1 MTMLPKRIHRLV
13 EWHLRNAGNIRA
25 NAFAEAEAL
34 RKKAN
39 TQPPA
44 PEVPIKG
51 KGKHGDAT
59 GRKAQLLAEA
69 DRIMRQAPMWEAVAR
84 DTEAWCARTP
94 SLRRF
99 YGLYYSMGLDY
110 GYIARGDAG
119 GENHAVR
126 LAGEDCRL
134 RGPFGGGKRAGEDAK
149 DNRLNGGKSAE

>member
-110 GYIARGDAG
+110 GYIA
-119 GENHAVR
+119 GEMRVEKTTLYDWREKIVAYAALLAVEKGLVR
-126 LAGEDCRL
+126 MPKTTD
-134 RGPFGGGKRAGEDAK
+134 
-149 DNRLNGGKSAE
+149 